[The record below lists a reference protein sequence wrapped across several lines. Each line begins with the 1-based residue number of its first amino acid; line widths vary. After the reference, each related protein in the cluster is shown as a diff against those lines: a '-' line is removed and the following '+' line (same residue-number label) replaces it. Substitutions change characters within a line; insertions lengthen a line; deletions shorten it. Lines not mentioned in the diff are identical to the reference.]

1 MSQAARPL
9 RLIESETE
17 LPHLPREAM
26 TPDQHREAVRLAEAA
41 AEQRIS
47 LGVKL
52 LSAAEAETTQQH
64 RRVDEIRQEQRRWQ
78 EGMQRDV
85 ASSFKSYDQWVGRF
99 DTRIR
104 EDLENLGQRVEH
116 LRSQW
121 HATEQRI
128 EQMVKRSEAM
138 LDRCRDLED
147 APATTGVPV
156 PTAGNRRGDSAAM

>member
-9 RLIESETE
+9 RLIESEME
-17 LPHLPREAM
+17 SPHLPREAM
-26 TPDQHREAVRLAEAA
+26 TPDQHREAVRLAEAT
-41 AEQRIS
+41 AEKRIS

-85 ASSFKSYDQWVGRF
+85 ASSFKSYDQWVGSF

-147 APATTGVPV
+147 TPAAMGVSAPA
-156 PTAGNRRGDSAAM
+156 AGNRRGDSTAV